1 MPAVPSLLRRRS
13 AAVLLLLLTVA
24 VVTVLPGGAA
34 QAKRKPAPATP
45 PPSPAKHVGVSTE
58 GAPGGPELQELITSI
73 GQVPDEV
80 MWFVAWSV
88 PGGFPTADAERA
100 ERISERPTRESIYA
114 HLGRE
119 DEDGISRVDIQSF
132 LPEDPAPALSMR
144 EVLPSLYEPK
154 VDHESPQA
162 AEEE

>member
-88 PGGFPTADAERA
+88 PGGFPTADAERV
-100 ERISERPTRESIYA
+100 RSIRGDGD
-114 HLGRE
+114 LGAG
-119 DEDGISRVDIQSF
+119 D
-132 LPEDPAPALSMR
+132 
-144 EVLPSLYEPK
+144 
-154 VDHESPQA
+154 
-162 AEEE
+162 